1 MQDYTIRIQEIEL
14 SNFKNIKYGKIALPS
29 YLNKNS
35 KPHNADIV
43 GLYGQNGSGKTAL
56 VDAMWILKH
65 ALIGNSLPT
74 DTREYIQHNAN
85 ASEIGIVFHLQKDV
99 EHLIFYNVEIMKKD
113 DDSVRVSKEKLSYKK
128 LTEKGWTSKSCIID
142 YDFSYAKKDIFYP
155 KKSFSRLSSE
165 VDDLIVDLN
174 VSKKL
179 SDENITSFIFRE
191 ESFDVFKKSQKF
203 KEFTE
208 IMIAMRHYAVF
219 NLFIFRSDHT
229 RMISMNLFL
238 PFKFRFK
245 ELDKITSGELGIP
258 LLKPTVVPVKIYTVL
273 KKILKQMNIVLATLI
288 PELNVSVLDYGE
300 QLLKN
305 GDAGI
310 RIELVSVRG
319 EVKIPLRYESD
330 GIRKIISMLSTII
343 IMYNSPSTCLVIDE
357 LDAGVFEYLLGEM
370 LQIISQKGKG
380 QLIFSSHNLRPL
392 EMLDTNLLVFT
403 TTNPENRYIRFANVK
418 TNHNLRNLYYRSI
431 CLDGQKEIIYEK
443 TDKHEI
449 SRAFRIAGKELIK
462 DEEGHSFHS

>member
-1 MQDYTIRIQEIEL
+1 
-14 SNFKNIKYGKIALPS
+14 
-29 YLNKNS
+29 
-35 KPHNADIV
+35 
-43 GLYGQNGSGKTAL
+43 
-56 VDAMWILKH
+56 
-65 ALIGNSLPT
+65 
-74 DTREYIQHNAN
+74 
-85 ASEIGIVFHLQKDV
+85 
-99 EHLIFYNVEIMKKD
+99 
-113 DDSVRVSKEKLSYKK
+113 
-128 LTEKGWTSKSCIID
+128 
-142 YDFSYAKKDIFYP
+142 
-155 KKSFSRLSSE
+155 
-165 VDDLIVDLN
+165 
-174 VSKKL
+174 
-179 SDENITSFIFRE
+179 
-191 ESFDVFKKSQKF
+191 
-203 KEFTE
+203 
-208 IMIAMRHYAVF
+208 MIAMRHYAVF

>member
-1 MQDYTIRIQEIEL
+1 
-14 SNFKNIKYGKIALPS
+14 
-29 YLNKNS
+29 
-35 KPHNADIV
+35 
-43 GLYGQNGSGKTAL
+43 
-56 VDAMWILKH
+56 
-65 ALIGNSLPT
+65 
-74 DTREYIQHNAN
+74 
-85 ASEIGIVFHLQKDV
+85 
-99 EHLIFYNVEIMKKD
+99 
-113 DDSVRVSKEKLSYKK
+113 
-128 LTEKGWTSKSCIID
+128 
-142 YDFSYAKKDIFYP
+142 
-155 KKSFSRLSSE
+155 
-165 VDDLIVDLN
+165 
-174 VSKKL
+174 
-179 SDENITSFIFRE
+179 
-191 ESFDVFKKSQKF
+191 
-203 KEFTE
+203 
-208 IMIAMRHYAVF
+208 
-219 NLFIFRSDHT
+219 
-229 RMISMNLFL
+229 
-238 PFKFRFK
+238 
-245 ELDKITSGELGIP
+245 
-258 LLKPTVVPVKIYTVL
+258 
-273 KKILKQMNIVLATLI
+273 VLATLI